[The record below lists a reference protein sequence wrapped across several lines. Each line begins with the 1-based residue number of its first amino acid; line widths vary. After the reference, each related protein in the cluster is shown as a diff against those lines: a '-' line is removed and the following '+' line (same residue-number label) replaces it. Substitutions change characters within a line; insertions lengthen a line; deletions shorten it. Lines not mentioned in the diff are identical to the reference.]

1 MARLPR
7 LSIPGHPH
15 FLIQR
20 AAAGRSAFAEAEDY
34 ARLLSMLQESAQ
46 HEGASIHAYAL
57 LPDQVQLLLTPQS
70 EVALPR
76 IMQAIGRRYVQIF
89 NHRQRRSGGLWEG
102 RYRATVLQA
111 ETCLLRCMVSLDLA
125 PVRAGCVLRPADYAW
140 SSHAHYAGLRHD
152 RLLTPHPLMWGL
164 GNTPFAREAAYVERV
179 RQGLS
184 EGEQATLAEAAIK
197 GWALGEPDFIAR
209 LQEKTARRLSRGQ
222 AGRPAASRVAA
233 RPTASS

>member
-15 FLIQR
+15 LLIQNTS
-20 AAAGRSAFAEAEDY
+20 AGRTAFVEAEDY
-34 ARLLSMLQESAQ
+34 ARLLSMLQAAAAR
-46 HEGASIHAYAL
+46 EGASIHAYAL
-57 LPDQVQLLLTPQS
+57 LPDQVQLLLTPHS

-76 IMQAIGRRYVQIF
+76 IMQAIGRRYVQLF
-89 NHRQRRSGGLWEG
+89 NRRQRRNGGLWEG

-125 PVRAGCVLRPADYAW
+125 PVRAGYAIRPADYPW
-140 SSHAHYAGLRHD
+140 SSHGHYAGLRHE
-152 RLLTPHPLMWGL
+152 RLLTPHPLMWDL

-184 EGEQATLAEAAIK
+184 DEEQAGLADAARK

-209 LQEKTARRLSRGQ
+209 LQEQTARRLSRGR
-222 AGRPAASRVAA
+222 AGRPPAAGS
-233 RPTASS
+233 ASPSG